1 MAACDTG
8 FRTFY
13 AGWVRQILGLLLGW
27 LVGPSVP
34 MMDMPLRPHQTVA
47 RVSAGKSFLVL
58 FFKKE
63 RFLLPRYSLRPSSPA
78 H

>member
-8 FRTFY
+8 FRTRY
-13 AGWVRQILGLLLGW
+13 AGWVSLTLGLLLGW
-27 LVGPSVP
+27 LLGLSAPRV
-34 MMDMPLRPHQTVA
+34 DMSRRPNA
-47 RVSAGKSFLVL
+47 RPGRILTEKSFLVL

-63 RFLLPRYSLRPSSPA
+63 PFLLPRYSLRPSSPA